1 MTQHTEVLVI
11 GGGHAGCE
19 AALAAARLGCDTTLV
34 TGKLSEIAKAPCNP
48 AMGGPGKAQLMREV
62 DALGGEIARVTDRAM
77 INVRMLNTGKGP
89 AMYALRAVIDRD
101 AYKVEMQNVL
111 ASTDNLNLVEGFV
124 EKLCWD
130 QEHITGVELANGDVI
145 NADTVIVTTGT
156 FLRGRCHRGSD
167 SFDAGREGEPPAVG
181 LSHSLLEAGLKL
193 GRLNTGTTPRIRRDS
208 INFEGM
214 DAQPTADEPL
224 AFSYLSEPSVL
235 EKDFTVYLT
244 RSNAETHQTLREAFE
259 LNPGKN
265 GTLGGEGPRY
275 CPSIE
280 TKILRFPERT
290 SHIIFLEP
298 EGADTDH
305 FYMGGFATSS
315 PPEVQ
320 DAAIRCIPGLENAE
334 VAVYGYDVEY
344 DFAYPTQLKPSLE
357 TKVLDGLF
365 LAGQI
370 NGTTGYEEAAA
381 QGLMAGVNAVH
392 KVRQKEPLVL
402 QRTEA
407 FIGVMIDDLVTRG
420 TEEPY
425 RMLPSRAE
433 YRLLLRQGNADLRLT
448 PKGRE
453 IGLVDDVRYE
463 KFCARRDQIES
474 ELNRLKTT
482 RIKRNGNAQ
491 LLEEH
496 GVEPGASLFQL
507 LKRPEFEYVMLLPF
521 DLERNGTPL
530 DVAEELDISAK
541 YEGYIQRHQNQI
553 ERLQRLEEKRI
564 PTNYQYD
571 DLSNISS
578 EGREKFKL
586 VQPETL
592 GQAARIPGVSQADL
606 ASLMI
611 YLKK

>member
-1 MTQHTEVLVI
+1 
-11 GGGHAGCE
+11 
-19 AALAAARLGCDTTLV
+19 
-34 TGKLSEIAKAPCNP
+34 
-48 AMGGPGKAQLMREV
+48 
-62 DALGGEIARVTDRAM
+62 
-77 INVRMLNTGKGP
+77 
-89 AMYALRAVIDRD
+89 
-101 AYKVEMQNVL
+101 
-111 ASTDNLNLVEGFV
+111 
-124 EKLCWD
+124 
-130 QEHITGVELANGDVI
+130 
-145 NADTVIVTTGT
+145 
-156 FLRGRCHRGSD
+156 
-167 SFDAGREGEPPAVG
+167 
-181 LSHSLLEAGLKL
+181 
-193 GRLNTGTTPRIRRDS
+193 
-208 INFEGM
+208 
-214 DAQPTADEPL
+214 
-224 AFSYLSEPSVL
+224 
-235 EKDFTVYLT
+235 
-244 RSNAETHQTLREAFE
+244 
-259 LNPGKN
+259 
-265 GTLGGEGPRY
+265 
-275 CPSIE
+275 
-280 TKILRFPERT
+280 
-290 SHIIFLEP
+290 
-298 EGADTDH
+298 
-305 FYMGGFATSS
+305 MGGFATSS

-320 DAAIRCIPGLENAE
+320 DAAIRSIPGLENAE

-381 QGLMAGVNAVH
+381 QGLIAGVNAVH
-392 KVRQKEPLVL
+392 KIRNQTSFVL

-463 KFCARRDQIES
+463 KFCTRRDQIAS
-474 ELNRLKTT
+474 ELERLKST
-482 RIKRNGNAQ
+482 RIQRNGNAQ

-496 GVEPGASLFQL
+496 SVEPGASLFQL
-507 LKRPEFEYVMLLPF
+507 LKRPEFDYARLMPF

-530 DVAEELDISAK
+530 DVAEELDICAK